1 MSSVSMKD
9 LLEAGVHFGH
19 QTRRW
24 NPKMKK
30 FIFTERHGIYII
42 DLQKTMRCIEEACRV
57 VREAVENG
65 ESVLF
70 VGTKKPCKEIIER
83 EAERCGMFHI
93 TERWL
98 GGMLTN
104 YQTIRQSIRRL
115 ESLDK
120 MNREGAYEKMK
131 LKKKEVVQL
140 EKERIRLDKALG
152 GIRKMNGLPG
162 LLFVVDTK
170 KEKIAVSEANKLEI
184 PVVAIVDTNCDPD
197 VIDYPVPG
205 NDDAIRS
212 ISLITQQIADAAAE
226 AKAKVQAEEALRE
239 SDHEKKAVDE
249 TEDIRVI
256 DEAPVTS
263 ERRGGRRD
271 GQGEGSGGRGGG
283 GRGGGSG
290 RGGGGRGGGGRG
302 GGGRSGGQGV
312 RS

>member
-1 MSSVSMKD
+1 
-9 LLEAGVHFGH
+9 
-19 QTRRW
+19 
-24 NPKMKK
+24 
-30 FIFTERHGIYII
+30 
-42 DLQKTMRCIEEACRV
+42 
-57 VREAVENG
+57 
-65 ESVLF
+65 
-70 VGTKKPCKEIIER
+70 
-83 EAERCGMFHI
+83 MFHV

-115 ESLDK
+115 DTLDK
-120 MNREGAYEKMK
+120 MHREGGYEKMR

-152 GIRKMNGLPG
+152 GIRRMSGLPG

-212 ISLITQQIADAAAE
+212 ISLITKQVADAAAE
-226 AKAKVQAEEALRE
+226 ARAKVRAEEALRE
-239 SDHEKKAVDE
+239 SDHEKKAAEE
-249 TEDIRVI
+249 TEDIRII
-256 DEAPVTS
+256 DEAPVAS

-271 GQGEGSGGRGGG
+271 GQGEGGGGRGRGGAGGRSGG
-283 GRGGGSG
+283 GRGGGRGGAGG
-290 RGGGGRGGGGRG
+290 RSGGGRGGA
-302 GGGRSGGQGV
+302 GGRSGGGRGGAGG
-312 RS
+312 RSGGMRG